1 LVKYIKRI
9 IFIIFIYL
17 EKLSIHIPWTHLY
30 SQPTKIQLDG
40 FYLLVSPKTGFILFI
55 FTFIQ
60 LIKIDINYDL
70 KRAEEEEYQSKMKQV
85 KQVEELRL
93 SIYLFIYF

>member
-1 LVKYIKRI
+1 
-9 IFIIFIYL
+9 
-17 EKLSIHIPWTHLY
+17 
-30 SQPTKIQLDG
+30 
-40 FYLLVSPKTGFILFI
+40 
-55 FTFIQ
+55 

-93 SIYLFIYF
+93 SIY